1 MFGTT
6 RFSEQAVV
14 FETPKERLSHLKGM
28 FTETTDL
35 ISAAIAS
42 TDADLV
48 VQTTLYERN
57 GAKEWSKGRVALL
70 GDAAHCMYP
79 SLGLGIS
86 TAFADA
92 VELKERLENNSQ
104 DDDRIEEALRS
115 YSRRRGPYARA
126 LQTVSRLMHSVLA
139 ATAETPRK
147 TDASSGDENA
157 FSRLDPSAAFF
168 KMWQGALWVF
178 GDR

>member
-1 MFGTT
+1 
-6 RFSEQAVV
+6 
-14 FETPKERLSHLKGM
+14 M
-28 FTETTDL
+28 FTETTDV
-35 ISAAIAS
+35 ISAAIES
-42 TDADLV
+42 TNAEAI

-92 VELKERLENNSQ
+92 VELGARLKNKE
-104 DDDRIEEALRS
+104 DDDRVEKALMA

-126 LQTVSRLMHSVLA
+126 LQTVSRAMHSVLA
-139 ATAETPRK
+139 ATAQTPRK
-147 TDASSGDENA
+147 NDKDASRLEKNA
-157 FSRLDPSAAFF
+157 RGFDPSAAFF